1 MAFNPTNN
9 FNQSAPQTGEKKK
22 SNFRVG
28 RIYGTDGTMDVSVW
42 NSEKGGCYSIL
53 SIKSAVGKDPSTGA
67 NVYEQKMNSELPSI
81 FMNTEIVRAFIEA
94 AKTQKPETIN
104 MSVDTTKGAEISVVG
119 NGNSIKITINNKK
132 TGTRTITIDAVPTGS
147 TYVHAN
153 FLNLIDMMDICF
165 KKAIRNKL
173 DPDEF
178 AMATGETENGSLES
192 PF

>member
-1 MAFNPTNN
+1 MAFQQTNT
-9 FNQSAPQTGEKKK
+9 FNQSTPQTGEKKK

-28 RIYGTDGTMDVSVW
+28 KIYGNDGTMDVSVW
-42 NSEKGGCYSIL
+42 NSEKGGCYCIL
-53 SIKSAVGKDPSTGA
+53 SIKAAVGKDPSTGA
-67 NVYEQKMNSELPSI
+67 NVYEQKMSSELPSI

-94 AKTQKPETIN
+94 AKSQKPETIN

-132 TGTRTITIDAVPTGS
+132 TGTRTITIDAVPTGA

-178 AMATGETENGSLES
+178 AMATGETENSGES